1 MPETYLLPCSHCQ
14 ASIEITPKFAGQAV
28 SCKACEESVQ
38 APAMREIRQLPLVDE
53 AKTEVRRGA
62 RSTSKSW
69 LFSGGLL
76 LAVVTAAIG
85 FFLWNYASSLQ
96 TERTVERDIEFGHK
110 LLDEATPGVVWDAWS
125 SMSKT
130 GLPDWK
136 ETKET
141 RYNKQAG
148 ILKNFAYGL
157 GGLSLL
163 GLLLM
168 ISSFFI
174 RTG

>member
-1 MPETYLLPCSHCQ
+1 
-14 ASIEITPKFAGQAV
+14 
-28 SCKACEESVQ
+28 
-38 APAMREIRQLPLVDE
+38 MREIRRLPLVDSE
-53 AKTEVRRGA
+53 SKTEPRTGA
-62 RSTSKSW
+62 RSTTKSW

-76 LAVVTAAIG
+76 LAVVTAAIA

-96 TERTVERDIEFGHK
+96 TERTAERDIEFGQQ

-125 SMSKT
+125 SMTKT
-130 GLPDWK
+130 GLPEWK
-136 ETKET
+136 ETTET

-148 ILKNFAYGL
+148 ILKNFACGL

-163 GLLLM
+163 GVLLM

>member
-1 MPETYLLPCSHCQ
+1 MISCEACQ
-14 ASIEITPKFAGQAV
+14 KSI
-28 SCKACEESVQ
+28 Q
-38 APAMREIRQLPLVDE
+38 APGMREIRRLPLVDRE
-53 AKTEVRRGA
+53 AKADGRRGA
-62 RSTSKSW
+62 RSASKSW

-76 LAVVTAAIG
+76 LAVVTAAVG

-96 TERTVERDIEFGHK
+96 TTSNIENEIDYGNQ

-125 SMSKT
+125 SMTKT

-136 ETKET
+136 ESTET
-141 RYNKQAG
+141 RYNKQSA
-148 ILKNFAYGL
+148 ILKNFACGL

-163 GLLLM
+163 GILLM
-168 ISSFFI
+168 VSSFFI